1 MEIRLSNGE
10 SRRQPSQCCIHHCWP
25 GKLVQKHSSSSSL
38 VAQMV
43 KNPPALCET
52 WVQSLG
58 QEDPLWRRKWQH
70 TPTPVFLPGEF
81 HGQRSLAG
89 YRPWS
94 HKDSDMTDQSTP
106 SLKEAQ
112 ICLLLWEKLQFPFSN
127 YNDLLVWACSKQSN
141 HIHIPEGFCL
151 IFLLSSYLQQL

>member
-1 MEIRLSNGE
+1 MEISLSNGE

-43 KNPPALCET
+43 RNPPALRRPGFNP
-52 WVQSLG
+52 WVG
-58 QEDPLWRRKWQH
+58 KIPWRRKWQH

-81 HGQRSLAG
+81 HGQTSLAG
-89 YRPWS
+89 YSPWS
-94 HKDSDMTDQSTP
+94 HKESDTTEYSTP

-127 YNDLLVWACSKQSN
+127 YNDILVWARSKQSN
-141 HIHIPEGFCL
+141 HIHIPEGFSL
-151 IFLLSSYLQQL
+151 IFSFSSYLQQR